1 MRCFDIRRPYP
12 PPEFG
17 VKQGPCPLTIKG
29 RHGMKGCNRL
39 RNFRPRGLRMPDHPR
54 EPKEITRDT
63 VLGGE
68 ALKPGYNWS
77 REIPAHG
84 HSAVDFEE
92 RVNFRRLHDYR
103 LARARQAL
111 AGSQLG
117 SVLCFDNN
125 NIRYLTSTVIG
136 EWSRD
141 KMCRF
146 ALLTGNGEP
155 WLWDFGSAAVH
166 HRLYAPWL
174 PRDHCPPGMVGLR
187 RSEEHTSELQS
198 PCNLVCRL
206 LLEKKKELSM
216 P

>member
-1 MRCFDIRRPYP
+1 MSED
-12 PPEFG
+12 
-17 VKQGPCPLTIKG
+17 
-29 RHGMKGCNRL
+29 
-39 RNFRPRGLRMPDHPR
+39 PR
-54 EPKEITRDT
+54 EPKAISRDQ
-63 VLGGE
+63 VPDAE

-77 REIPAHG
+77 RQIPAHG

-155 WLWDFGSAAVH
+155 WLWISV
-166 HRLYAPWL
+166 
-174 PRDHCPPGMVGLR
+174 PRPSTTASTPPGFR
-187 RSEEHTSELQS
+187 AITAS
-198 PCNLVCRL
+198 PG
-206 LLEKKKELSM
+206 
-216 P
+216 

>member
-1 MRCFDIRRPYP
+1 
-12 PPEFG
+12 
-17 VKQGPCPLTIKG
+17 
-29 RHGMKGCNRL
+29 
-39 RNFRPRGLRMPDHPR
+39 MPDHAR
-54 EPKEITRDT
+54 EPKEITRDK
-63 VLGGE
+63 VLDAE

-77 REIPAHG
+77 RQIPAHG
-84 HSAVDFEE
+84 HSSVDFEE

-146 ALLTGNGEP
+146 SLLTGNGEP

-174 PRDHCPPGMVGLR
+174 PRDHCLAGMVGLR
-187 RSEEHTSELQS
+187 GSVAPEAGLFKRAAEEIKSILKEQGVAGMPIGVDIAEL
-198 PCNLVCRL
+198 PMLFALRDAGL
-206 LLEKKKELSM
+206 
-216 P
+216 

>member
-1 MRCFDIRRPYP
+1 
-12 PPEFG
+12 
-17 VKQGPCPLTIKG
+17 
-29 RHGMKGCNRL
+29 
-39 RNFRPRGLRMPDHPR
+39 MPDHPR
-54 EPKEITRDT
+54 EPKEITRDK

-125 NIRYLTSTVIG
+125 NIRYLTS
-136 EWSRD
+136 
-141 KMCRF
+141 
-146 ALLTGNGEP
+146 
-155 WLWDFGSAAVH
+155 
-166 HRLYAPWL
+166 
-174 PRDHCPPGMVGLR
+174 
-187 RSEEHTSELQS
+187 
-198 PCNLVCRL
+198 
-206 LLEKKKELSM
+206 
-216 P
+216 

>member
-1 MRCFDIRRPYP
+1 MRCFATRRPYP
-12 PPEFG
+12 RPEFE
-17 VKQGPCPLTIKG
+17 VKQRRPSVDHP
-29 RHGMKGCNRL
+29 RAAWNERVQSFAQ
-39 RNFRPRGLRMPDHPR
+39 FRRRGHRMPDHPR
-54 EPKEITRDT
+54 EPREIARDK
-63 VLGGE
+63 VLAAD
-68 ALKPGYNWS
+68 ALKPGYDWT
-77 REIPAHG
+77 RQIPAHG
-84 HSAVDFEE
+84 HSSVDFEE

-155 WLWDFGSAAVH
+155 YLWDFGSAAVH
-166 HRLYAPWL
+166 TRLYAPWL
-174 PRDHCPPGMVGLR
+174 PRSHFHAAVSGPRWTVPPVAG
-187 RSEEHTSELQS
+187 TT
-198 PCNLVCRL
+198 
-206 LLEKKKELSM
+206 
-216 P
+216 

>member
-1 MRCFDIRRPYP
+1 MADA
-12 PPEFG
+12 
-17 VKQGPCPLTIKG
+17 
-29 RHGMKGCNRL
+29 
-39 RNFRPRGLRMPDHPR
+39 D
-54 EPKEITRDT
+54 
-63 VLGGE
+63 

-77 REIPAHG
+77 RQIPAHG

-111 AGSQLG
+111 AGSKLG

-155 WLWDFGSAAVH
+155 YLWDFGSAAVH
-166 HRLYAPWL
+166 HRLYSPWL
-174 PRDHCPPGMVGLR
+174 PRDHCLAGMVGLLADAFGASAPR
-187 RSEEHTSELQS
+187 MTLSLRVFRTSKSRGSLS
-198 PCNLVCRL
+198 APPGLVTTCDAGQLGYARGYPQL
-206 LLEKKKELSM
+206 GLTAECM
-216 P
+216 R